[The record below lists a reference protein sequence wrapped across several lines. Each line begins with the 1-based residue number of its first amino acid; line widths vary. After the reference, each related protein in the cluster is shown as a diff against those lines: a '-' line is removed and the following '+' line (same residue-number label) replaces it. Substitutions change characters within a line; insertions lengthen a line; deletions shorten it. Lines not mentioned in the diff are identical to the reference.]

1 MEPMPKLDP
10 DAFVNAMREKVESM
24 LRKVAGSVN
33 DAPDGAIIPLSERP
47 VCELFAKLRQE
58 TYEMAL
64 QMRIDTAEAAFS
76 PSTGKRERE
85 APAS

>member
-10 DAFVNAMREKVESM
+10 DAFVKAMREKVETM
-24 LRKVAGSVN
+24 LRKVAGAVN
-33 DAPDGAIIPLSERP
+33 NAPDGAIIPVSERP
-47 VCELFAKLRQE
+47 VCDLFAKLRQE

-64 QMRIDTAEAAFS
+64 QMRVNAAEAAFS
-76 PSTGKRERE
+76 PSAGRRDRD